1 MPGFRSLFYLLE
13 KSNFFSCS
21 CCLNQPDLYCKQ
33 LNCKKMKPDFG
44 SENNSTS
51 CLCFQQTNYPI
62 NICSLSSDN
71 EITIEESEKLWQN
84 RITPIEKVIASTS
97 IAINSNF
104 VNSSK
109 KLWFMDFLE
118 NSRNGMWI
126 LLIILLFGLFTGLLI
141 SFICLKRVRRQGRKE
156 RNVIINSLDELRIKN
171 ELEPLATTII
181 DTNT

>member
-1 MPGFRSLFYLLE
+1 MFILLK

-33 LNCKKMKPDFG
+33 LNCKEMKPDFG
-44 SENNSTS
+44 LENNSTS

-71 EITIEESEKLWQN
+71 GITIEESKLWQN
-84 RITPIEKVIASTS
+84 RVTPIEKVIASTS

-118 NSRNGMWI
+118 NSRNKMGI

-141 SFICLKRVRRQGRKE
+141 SIICLKRVRRQRRKE
-156 RNVIINSLDELRIKN
+156 RNVIINGLDELRIEN

-181 DTNT
+181 DT